1 MGYRVGLQCFSKKEQ
16 AEDYSVSQIVPVIS
30 PDGKLYAPYKSGANW
45 YMEGYRIDLSF
56 PQCSQESQFAQGAM
70 LASSFL
76 ILFVLVWAFKTVGN
90 MIKGSF
96 ANDG

>member
-1 MGYRVGLQCFSKKEQ
+1 RIILYPKSCPLL
-16 AEDYSVSQIVPVIS
+16 S
-30 PDGKLYAPYKSGANW
+30 PDGKLYAPYKSGGNW
-45 YMEGYRIDLSF
+45 YFEGYRIDLSF

-76 ILFVLVWAFKTVGN
+76 ILFVIVWAFKTVGN

-96 ANDG
+96 CK